1 MPVTLVNKGS
11 LGYNKHIPLERGFPV
26 NQILSSLGITADL
39 SELNLG
45 SLTLEKLLGTLLTFL
60 FCIIAGR
67 IVQRIFRKL
76 LSKSKADERARKYA
90 LAGIRVLLW
99 VITVLIVADQ
109 LGIPVTS
116 LVALLSVFSLAVS
129 LAIQSVLANIAGGIV
144 LFLSKPFK
152 EGDFVETTSGT
163 GDVKEITL
171 NYTYLETTD
180 GLRVVVPNSTLSADR
195 IINYTAL
202 GRRRVTVTVTASYDA
217 PTETVRAACMSA
229 IARTEFTLSD
239 PAPEVLL
246 NNYGASNIEYLVR
259 VWCTHANYGAV
270 RFSLTEHLRTAFAE
284 YGVEMTYDH
293 LNVHLVDKK

>member
-1 MPVTLVNKGS
+1 MQ
-11 LGYNKHIPLERGFPV
+11 EF
-26 NQILSSLGITADL
+26 LSSLGISADL
-39 SELNLG
+39 GELNLG
-45 SLTLEKLLGTLLTFL
+45 SLSLERLLVTLLTL
-60 FCIIAGR
+60 LVCIIAGR

-76 LSKSKADERARKYA
+76 LSSPKTDARARKYA

-99 VITVLIVADQ
+99 IVTVLIVADQ

-144 LFLSKPFK
+144 LFLNKPFK

-163 GDVKEITL
+163 GEVKEITL

-180 GLRVVVPNSTLSADR
+180 GLRVIVPNSTLSADR

-202 GRRRVTVTVTASYDA
+202 GRRRITVEVTASYDA
-217 PTETVRAACMSA
+217 PTETVRAACLSA
-229 IARTEFTLSD
+229 IARTDLILSD
-239 PAPEVLL
+239 PAPEVWV
-246 NNYGASNIEYLVR
+246 NNYGASSIAYLVR
-259 VWCTHANYGAV
+259 VWCDPDNYSAV
-270 RFSLTEHLRTAFAE
+270 RFPLTEHLRSAFAE

>member
-1 MPVTLVNKGS
+1 M
-11 LGYNKHIPLERGFPV
+11 
-26 NQILSSLGITADL
+26 NQILSSLGVSADFG
-39 SELNLG
+39 ELNLG
-45 SLTLEKLLGTLLTFL
+45 SLALDRLLGAMLTLLL
-60 FCIIAGR
+60 CIIAGR
-67 IVQRIFRKL
+67 IVRRIFRKL
-76 LSKSKADERARKYA
+76 LSKSKVDDRARKYA
-90 LAGIRVLLW
+90 LAGVRALLW
-99 VITVLIVADQ
+99 IVTVLIIADQ

-144 LFLSKPFK
+144 LFLNKPFK

-171 NYTYLETTD
+171 NYTYLETPD

-202 GRRRVTVTVTASYDA
+202 GRRRITVTVTASYNA
-217 PTETVRAACMSA
+217 PTETVRAACLSA
-229 IARTEFTLSD
+229 IARTDFILTD

-246 NNYGASNIEYLVR
+246 NNYGASSIEYLVR
-259 VWCTHANYGAV
+259 VWCTHSNYSAV
-270 RFSLTEHLRTAFAE
+270 RFPLMEHLRTAFAE
-284 YGVEMTYDH
+284 HGVEMTYDH